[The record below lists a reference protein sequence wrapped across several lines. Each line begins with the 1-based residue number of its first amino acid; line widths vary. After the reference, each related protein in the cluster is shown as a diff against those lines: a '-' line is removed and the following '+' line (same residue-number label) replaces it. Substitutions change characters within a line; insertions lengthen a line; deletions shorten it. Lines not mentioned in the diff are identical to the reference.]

1 MIIKAYQIQL
11 SDTLPVIRFTRRLLK
26 KYNTAIVSGMAM
38 AKTGALFP
46 PWKAAVARTIRDIE
60 VPRMKARL

>member
-1 MIIKAYQIQL
+1 
-11 SDTLPVIRFTRRLLK
+11 
-26 KYNTAIVSGMAM
+26 MAM

-60 VPRMKARL
+60 VPRMKARLWWAKWSAAWDGWGQARSEARS